1 MSFFIFRSKLNIIRH
16 IYLLSA
22 KLLFKYVDG
31 NLIIRQCMEFAL
43 ESHLNIFVHRFKI
56 KYFYLVFFCLFFKTY
71 DTRCRNVLSKHIL
84 SEQWLFG
91 FVITWLTRSSI
102 FEWISMQPIHCQQS
116 AATGTVTRNMES
128 VCTKWVILCCSLN
141 EVPCTST
148 TSQLLTC

>member
-1 MSFFIFRSKLNIIRH
+1 MRH

-56 KYFYLVFFCLFFKTY
+56 KYFYLVFFLLIFQDIRYEMQKCSVQAYFVRTMVIWFCYHLTDTVFYIWMKLF
-71 DTRCRNVLSKHIL
+71 IL
-84 SEQWLFG
+84 F
-91 FVITWLTRSSI
+91 
-102 FEWISMQPIHCQQS
+102 SMQPIHCQQS
-116 AATGTVTRNMES
+116 AGTGTVTRNMES